1 MKVVFILKT
10 LIIVTLFKKI
20 IQIKFSKI
28 IINLI
33 TFKFLIF
40 KTKQICIKKIKVVL
54 LKVNENFTRISKNKY
69 EILKINVFKN

>member
-1 MKVVFILKT
+1 M
-10 LIIVTLFKKI
+10 

-33 TFKFLIF
+33 TFKILIF

-69 EILKINVFKN
+69 EILKINV